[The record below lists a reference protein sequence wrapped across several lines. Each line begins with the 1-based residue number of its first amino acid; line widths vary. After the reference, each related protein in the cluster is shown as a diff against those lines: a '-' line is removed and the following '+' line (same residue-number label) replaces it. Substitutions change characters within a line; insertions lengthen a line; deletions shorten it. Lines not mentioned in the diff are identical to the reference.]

1 MGLETLALV
10 AIGASAAGAG
20 VSAYSQYQA
29 GKAQQGLS
37 NYNAAVTQQAADYNA
52 DVITKTADYNA
63 ELTTSTADANAARIG
78 KTADY
83 NARVNELN
91 AHTQLI
97 DAATLANIQ
106 RLNTAHLLA
115 TQRARYGSSGVVGGT
130 GSPLM
135 VEVAQAGYAEMAALQ
150 TEHAGISRSQALM
163 QEGGL
168 TRWQGE
174 SDAATLKAQA
184 LNDSNAM
191 RWQAINQA
199 NQTRFAGGN
208 QATLDVMGGNAARTA
223 GGLGATGTILQG
235 AGRGVSQYYGFGG

>member
-1 MGLETLALV
+1 MSAIITSVALTAV
-10 AIGASAAGAG
+10 GTGIN
-20 VSAYSQYQA
+20 AYSQYQA

-63 ELTTSTADANAARIG
+63 ELTTATADANASRITR
-78 KTADY
+78 TADY

-91 AHTQLI
+91 ATTALI
-97 DAATLANIQ
+97 DAGTLANIR
-106 RLNTAHLLA
+106 RLNDAHLLA
-115 TQRARYGSSGVVGGT
+115 SQRARYGASGVVGGT
-130 GSPLM
+130 GSPLA
-135 VEVAQAGYAEMAALQ
+135 VEVAQAGYSEMAALQ
-150 TEHAGISRSQALM
+150 TEHAGIAKSTSLM
-163 QEGGL
+163 QEAGL

-174 SDAATLKAQA
+174 SDAATVKTQA

-199 NQTRFAGGN
+199 NQTRYAGGN
-208 QATLDVMGGNAARTA
+208 QATLDRMGGNAAAAA
-223 GGLGATGTILQG
+223 GGLGAAGTILQG